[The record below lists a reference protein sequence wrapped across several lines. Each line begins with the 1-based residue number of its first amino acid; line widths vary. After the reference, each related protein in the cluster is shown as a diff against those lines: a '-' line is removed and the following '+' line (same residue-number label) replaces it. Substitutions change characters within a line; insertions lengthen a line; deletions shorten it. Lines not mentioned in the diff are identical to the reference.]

1 MKSSMISSLI
11 LAIYNYCVDMVLLQ
25 KNVYK
30 PHIYA
35 NFKELLIITITINIL
50 IITNIEE
57 IIIWDFYSE
66 KQLKAH
72 M

>member
-1 MKSSMISSLI
+1 MLI
-11 LAIYNYCVDMVLLQ
+11 WLCSK

-66 KQLKAH
+66 KQLKAR

>member
-1 MKSSMISSLI
+1 MTLRLI
-11 LAIYNYCVDMVLLQ
+11 WLCCK

-30 PHIYA
+30 PNIYA

-50 IITNIEE
+50 IITNRGD
-57 IIIWDFYSE
+57 IIWDFYSE

-72 M
+72 MSS

>member
-1 MKSSMISSLI
+1 
-11 LAIYNYCVDMVLLQ
+11 MVLL
-25 KNVYK
+25 KKIVYK
-30 PHIYA
+30 PNICA

-50 IITNIEE
+50 INANIEE

-72 M
+72 MQS

>member
-1 MKSSMISSLI
+1 MKSSMTNLLI
-11 LAIYNYCVDMVLLQ
+11 LAICNIALIWFCC
-25 KNVYK
+25 KKIVYK
-30 PHIYA
+30 PNICA

-72 M
+72 T

>member
-1 MKSSMISSLI
+1 MWLCSK
-11 LAIYNYCVDMVLLQ
+11 

-30 PHIYA
+30 PQIYA

-50 IITNIEE
+50 NITNIEE

>member
-1 MKSSMISSLI
+1 MWFCRK
-11 LAIYNYCVDMVLLQ
+11 

-30 PHIYA
+30 PHICA
-35 NFKELLIITITINIL
+35 NLKELLIITITINIL

-72 M
+72 MSS